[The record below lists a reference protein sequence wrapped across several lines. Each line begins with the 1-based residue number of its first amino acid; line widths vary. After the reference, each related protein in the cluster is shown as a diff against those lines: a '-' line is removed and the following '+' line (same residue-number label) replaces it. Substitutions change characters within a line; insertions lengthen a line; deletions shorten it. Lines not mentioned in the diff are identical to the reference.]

1 MCPAPPAAAT
11 NIPVGSVTVGKMHY
25 LLLTTLIWAFSFG
38 LIGNVLQGLD
48 PVMVGGA
55 RLTIALLVFLPLL
68 RPKRLSFGERCHL
81 AAIGAVQFGTM
92 YLCYLSAFRFI
103 PSHLVALFSVL
114 TPIYVVLI
122 HDISRQQFH
131 WRYLL
136 AALLS
141 VAGASVIKVQGGE
154 TGSLW
159 IGFALMQI
167 SGIAFAFGQVAYRD
181 WRLER
186 TTVNDREVFG
196 FLYAGGATTALLAS
210 FLIVPEP
217 AQFLEASGTQFGVI
231 VYLGAVASGLGFFL
245 WNKGATLCS
254 AGALAAFN
262 NALVPM
268 AMFVSLFVFGEIAE
282 ASATDLGRLLVGAT
296 LITSAVFIGK
306 RREKA

>member
-1 MCPAPPAAAT
+1 
-11 NIPVGSVTVGKMHY
+11 MHY

-68 RPKRLSFGERCHL
+68 RPRQISLGERCHL
-81 AAIGAVQFGTM
+81 VAIGAVQFGTM
-92 YLCYLSAFRFI
+92 YLCYLSAFRLI

-122 HDISRQQFH
+122 HDIRHQQLH
-131 WRYLL
+131 ARYLF

-154 TGSLW
+154 TGDLW
-159 IGFALMQI
+159 IGFALMQV

-181 WRLER
+181 WSLER

-231 VYLGAVASGLGFFL
+231 VYLGAVASGLGFFF
-245 WNKGATLCS
+245 WNKGAALCS

-268 AMFVSLFVFGEIAE
+268 AMFVSLFVFGEIGE
-282 ASATDLGRLLVGAT
+282 ASAADLGRLLVGAT
-296 LITSAVFIGK
+296 LITCAVFIGK